1 MKRLV
6 STWHTGSD
14 TAVNRHAGWGE
25 TWKHTGKQVAFK
37 SCAKRGN
44 IHISTRQYLPEFT
57 LQFGCTLLIND
68 ASRRSHSYS
77 HAHARANSRVWDD
90 TNDILFVIWT
100 NIMYYGPNCFCTLL
114 CAHTRTGDHQIW
126 TRLLYF
132 FPLNVFP
139 IDHCSKDVI
148 NNLKAWLTSTFP

>member
-1 MKRLV
+1 MQAGEKHVNTRGSRLPLK
-6 STWHTGSD
+6 
-14 TAVNRHAGWGE
+14 AVQRGE
-25 TWKHTGKQVAFK
+25 IFISARV
-37 SCAKRGN
+37 N
-44 IHISTRQYLPEFT
+44 ISQNSHCNLNARCWLMTCVWWAPP
-57 LQFGCTLLIND
+57 
-68 ASRRSHSYS
+68 SRRSHSYS

-126 TRLLYF
+126 TRLLYLF
-132 FPLNVFP
+132 FSPLNVFP